1 MKHLEEGKQ
10 KEIQNLKER
19 GYKKYPKTLTD
30 YPEESGQMICLYQ
43 ASNQAHGLRQEL
55 RHIGGSTIKKI
66 VISRAVNFTGR
77 KSSKKN

>member
-43 ASNQAHGLRQEL
+43 ASNQAPWAQTRITAYWWEYYKKNSDIKS
-55 RHIGGSTIKKI
+55 REFYWKKI
-66 VISRAVNFTGR
+66 
-77 KSSKKN
+77 